1 MKTTEE
7 KNRMIAEFMGGEF
20 EKMHFN
26 GVEQEVVTLINCH
39 QIKMSQLMSVYTSN
53 LLFHTSWD
61 WLMPV
66 VEKIE
71 TELKYEVLIG
81 RIYSQVN
88 IIGDEDN
95 TISKWVCGDPKKKL
109 EITYETICQF
119 IEWYNENK

>member
-7 KNRMIAEFMGGEF
+7 KNRMIAKFMGFKDLGNLVGGSPRV
-20 EKMHFN
+20 EKHVRGITYQSYPYSELN
-26 GVEQEVVTLINCH
+26 YH
-39 QIKMSQLMSVYTSN
+39 A
-53 LLFHTSWD
+53 SWD

-71 TELKYEVLIG
+71 TELNYEVLIG

-109 EITYETICQF
+109 EITYETICKF